1 MSSSARYLAFAI
13 IGLVV
18 MGSIV
23 ALRGDLTQISFA
35 PLLRSWHLVALAALL
50 SVGNYTLRILRWRRY
65 LARLGH
71 SLPLGFTA
79 LTYVAGFAFTL
90 SPGKVGEMVRARYY
104 SRANVPVADVAGAF
118 FMERIMDLVAMI
130 ALATLILTAVS
141 RYQGTVALVAGLLVV
156 FLVALLAGPW
166 KQVLTRLRA
175 STRLPLTLTKVFD
188 GAASALVAARALLS
202 PGMLVSSLCIT
213 LVAWGLEGLGL
224 CALGGMFPNV
234 ALGVG
239 AGIGIYAIAILV
251 GAVSFLPAGLGS
263 TETVMT
269 ALLTAQGFRLPEAIV
284 VTVACRL
291 VTLWLAVAMG
301 WAAVAVLRQ
310 RPQEVMSW

>member
-35 PLLRSWHLVALAALL
+35 PLLRSWDLVALAALL
-50 SVGNYTLRILRWRRY
+50 SLGNYALRILRWQRY

-71 SLPLGFTA
+71 SLSLGFTA

-90 SPGKVGEMVRARYY
+90 SPGKVGELVRARYY
-104 SRANVPVADVAGAF
+104 SRANVPLADVAGAF

-130 ALATLILTAVS
+130 ALATLILNPVS
-141 RYQGTVALVAGLLVV
+141 RYRGAVGSMAGLVVLVLLIL
-156 FLVALLAGPW
+156 LVGPW
-166 KQVLTRLRA
+166 KQVLTRMQM
-175 STRLPLTLTKVFD
+175 STQLPHQFTNFFS
-188 GAASALVAARALLS
+188 GAANALVAARALLS
-202 PGMLVSSLCIT
+202 PGMLVSGFGIS

-224 CALGGMFPNV
+224 CALAGMFPNV
-234 ALGVG
+234 ALGVA
-239 AGIGIYAIAILV
+239 AGTGIYAIAILV
-251 GAVSFLPAGLGS
+251 GAMSFLPAGLGT
-263 TETVMT
+263 TEALMT
-269 ALLTAQGFRLPEAIV
+269 ALLTAQGFSLPEAIV
-284 VTVACRL
+284 VTIACRL

-301 WAAVAVLRQ
+301 WAAVALLRQ